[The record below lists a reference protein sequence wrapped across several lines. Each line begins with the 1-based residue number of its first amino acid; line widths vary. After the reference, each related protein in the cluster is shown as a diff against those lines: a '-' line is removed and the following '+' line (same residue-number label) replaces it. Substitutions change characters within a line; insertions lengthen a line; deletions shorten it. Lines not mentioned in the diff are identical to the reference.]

1 MKEHLYEVQY
11 VQCIVVLVIKVL
23 NILIIL
29 VVILTIECLIVIH
42 AGYDGSDILHT
53 LFYNYRF
60 FQSPFELSKI
70 QPFFIFTSFFIDFI
84 DLIMN
89 QSQ

>member
-11 VQCIVVLVIKVL
+11 VQCVVVLVIKVL

-42 AGYDGSDILHT
+42 AGYDGSDIAH
-53 LFYNYRF
+53 F
-60 FQSPFELSKI
+60 FLQLSLLSK
-70 QPFFIFTSFFIDFI
+70 PV
-84 DLIMN
+84 
-89 QSQ
+89 